1 MSYAPSVIKSIQRGT
16 ITFSAGDN
24 ETATA
29 TITAVV
35 TAKSVLSVLGI
46 EDSGLDFSSLMRI
59 TLTNTTTIT
68 ASRESDSSSRAN
80 VVGFVITEY
89 Y

>member
-16 ITFSAGDN
+16 ITFVAGDN

-35 TAKSVLSVLGI
+35 TAKSVLSLLGI
-46 EDSGLDFSSLMRI
+46 EAAGLFFGNLIRI

-68 ASRESDSSSRAN
+68 ASRESDSSSAAN